1 MNHLHQPLLDVKN
14 LKKHFPLRK
23 GLLRGVVGHIYAVNG
38 VDFQIAPGESL
49 GVVGESGCGKSTIAR
64 CLLRLY
70 TPTEGQMV
78 FKGVHLETAD
88 PTALLRIRP
97 KIQMIF
103 QDPYSSLNPRMSL
116 EQIVGEP
123 LRVLP
128 NLSRSE
134 RKDRVLDLVQRVGL
148 GLHHLSLYPHEFSG
162 GQRQRIGIA
171 RALALRPDLIV
182 CDEPVSALDVSI
194 QAQVIN
200 LLEELREEFSLSY
213 LFISHDL
220 GVVEHVSD
228 RIAVM
233 YLGKI
238 VEMATYEEIIRHP
251 CHPYTKGLMSS
262 IPTPGAKKESRWLH
276 VSIQGD
282 VPSPIQ
288 LPSGCHFHPRCAE
301 RMERCKSEEPPRG
314 EVSRDHQVS
323 CHLVS

>member
-1 MNHLHQPLLDVKN
+1 MNPLHHPLLEIKG

-23 GLLRGVVGHIYAVNG
+23 GFLRGIVGYIHAVNG
-38 VDFQIAPGESL
+38 INFEIASGESL
-49 GVVGESGCGKSTIAR
+49 GLVGESGCGKSTIAR
-64 CLLRLY
+64 CILRLY
-70 TPTEGQMV
+70 APTEGQIV

-88 PTALLRIRP
+88 AGTLLKIRP

-123 LRVLP
+123 LRLLP
-128 NLSRSE
+128 NLSGTE
-134 RKDRVLDLVQRVGL
+134 KKENILTLVQRVGL
-148 GLHHLSLYPHEFSG
+148 GSQHLSLYPHEFSG

-200 LLEELREEFSLSY
+200 LLEDLREEFKLSY

-238 VEMATYEEIIRHP
+238 VELAPYEEIIKYS
-251 CHPYTKGLMSS
+251 CHPYTRGLMNS
-262 IPTPGAKKESRWLH
+262 IPIPGAKKESRWLD

-282 VPSPIQ
+282 VPSSIR
-288 LPSGCHFHPRCAE
+288 LPSGCYFHPRCRE
-301 RMERCKSEEPPRG
+301 RMEKCKGEEPPWV
-314 EVSRDHQVS
+314 EISEQHQVF
-323 CHLVS
+323 CHLFA